1 MSFISPSS
9 SLHSTLARLS
19 SPARPVDAAATVR
32 HGLQQPAASD
42 QAPSASVALG
52 QAGNLLAG
60 LTYTAQGVVP
70 AQHVAATAATQ
81 DADDPVTALLQRN
94 VAAGF
99 SGSRLQGVGAAL
111 LGRFDPS
118 LEALPG
124 PLELSV
130 DAERPGVRQGVSASL
145 SITTASGVNV
155 ALNLHSTAKG
165 LSVQVEYEG
174 DLNDVERA
182 ALADLAQGF
191 QDALD
196 ALDGTTPR
204 VNLDGLLRYDAKAL
218 SSVSLSAEILA
229 GDRTAMSIEFKADAA
244 ARSLRVENADG
255 KIDVSV
261 DTKDAS
267 ILGTRAQRDAAVD
280 SYMRQADQ
288 ASLRGKADADLV
300 AMFKDA
306 FAQMHS
312 HYGQQDAAAP
322 ASLSRNGKTLAQASA
337 AMLSGMADFKAS
349 VTATSE
355 QTNPMRPDEATA
367 FSFRASQSTNVGVD
381 RSRDRE
387 VSQTSE
393 TRLKASYHVA
403 LTPDIPLSLGSAR
416 SSQNYYYRIIDDVSE
431 RQTDVVYR
439 QGKLLEAAQRQ
450 SESQSMQ
457 QLKYLRGEV
466 VEDITTPTNKS
477 DVVSLLVAA
486 DAAQQRDGDDPS
498 RRETAALG
506 AATQETSTSSFKARL
521 IALLGRVLGK

>member
-9 SLHSTLARLS
+9 SLQSTLARLA
-19 SPARPVDAAATVR
+19 SPARVDAATTVR
-32 HGLQQPAASD
+32 QGLQQAAALDNAS
-42 QAPSASVALG
+42 STSVALG
-52 QAGNLLAG
+52 QAGNKLAG

-70 AQHVAATAATQ
+70 VQDAAASAATQ

-118 LEALPG
+118 LEGMAG
-124 PLELSV
+124 PLELNV
-130 DAERPGVRQGVSASL
+130 DAERPGVKQAVSAGL
-145 SITTASGVNV
+145 KITTASGTEV
-155 ALNLHSTAKG
+155 ALNLRSTAQG

-174 DLNDVERA
+174 DLTDAERA

-196 ALDGTTPR
+196 GLDGTSPR
-204 VNLDGLLRYDAKAL
+204 MNLAGLLRYDATAL
-218 SSVSLSAEILA
+218 SSVALSAEIQA
-229 GDRTAMSIEFKADAA
+229 GDRTTLSIEFKADAA
-244 ARSLRVENADG
+244 ARSLRVEGADG

-267 ILGTRAQRDAAVD
+267 ILGTKAQREAAID
-280 SYMRQADQ
+280 GYMRQADQ

-306 FAQMHS
+306 FVQMHS
-312 HYGQQDAAAP
+312 HYGQQEAAAP
-322 ASLSRNGKTLAQASA
+322 ASLSRSGKTLAQASA
-337 AMLSGMADFKAS
+337 AVLSGMADFKAS

-355 QTNPMRPDEATA
+355 QTNPMRPDESTSFA
-367 FSFRASQSTNVGVD
+367 FRTSQSTTVGVD

-403 LTPDIPLSLGSAR
+403 LTPDIPLSLGTAR
-416 SSQNYYYRIIDDVSE
+416 SSQNYYYRIIEDVSE

-466 VEDITTPTNKS
+466 VEDITTPTTKS

-506 AATQETSTSSFKARL
+506 AANQEARTTSFKARL
-521 IALLGRVLGK
+521 IALLDRVLGK